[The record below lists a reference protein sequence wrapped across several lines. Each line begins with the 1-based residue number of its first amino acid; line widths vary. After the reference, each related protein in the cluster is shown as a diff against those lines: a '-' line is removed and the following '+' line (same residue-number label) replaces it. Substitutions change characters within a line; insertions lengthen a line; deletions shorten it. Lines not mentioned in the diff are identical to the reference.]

1 MLSSF
6 SSAIIAAGLKLKSC
20 KLSDRQQENI
30 YKMIIILHK
39 AGIVV
44 LHMLIFFIIVGTA
57 SAQDD
62 RSIKSLPSH
71 IPQNQ
76 QEEAMQDEAETGE
89 KETAQTQQQLQDK
102 AKKKDEDSKNA
113 VKEVKSTNPDMKKS
127 KGARPPYIS
136 RPSGV
141 AKPQGAG
148 KPSGA
153 GKPGRR

>member
-20 KLSDRQQENI
+20 KLSDIQQENI
-30 YKMIIILHK
+30 YKMKIILHK

-44 LHMLIFFIIVGTA
+44 LHMLLFFIIAGTA
-57 SAQDD
+57 SAQEDP
-62 RSIKSLPSH
+62 SIKSPPAGV
-71 IPQNQ
+71 PQNQ
-76 QEEAMQDEAETGE
+76 QEEAMQDEVKTGK
-89 KETAQTQQQLQDK
+89 KETAHTQQQLQDK
-102 AKKKDEDSKNA
+102 ARKKDEDSKKA